1 MTSFLN
7 ICCIAHVRGHRLKSA
22 SRGGAIS
29 VAIWHAVEGDW
40 QPPLSGPRDRFEST
54 GTRVFRAANGS
65 LSALPQGVSAGRDN
79 WRLEAPE
86 EVARPAFFL
95 VRRLPEDADRGR
107 RDDVA
112 DTLEKLCVR
121 AHEGALLQLRESDV
135 LGRVRRSSPS
145 SNASFHARRR
155 RTASPRSRICSA
167 LIHAMRSRA
176 TSAASSPLLTA
187 SWRAARVSDRQRSAR
202 GARALPRP
210 SPARPRGGASHR
222 CR

>member
-1 MTSFLN
+1 
-7 ICCIAHVRGHRLKSA
+7 
-22 SRGGAIS
+22 

-95 VRRLPEDADRGR
+95 VRRLPEDANRGR

-135 LGRVRRSSPS
+135 LGRVRRIQSELEREFPRTPAENGVTVEPHLQRVDPRDAFARDVRSKLTSPHRLVESGQGLGPPEVGARSS
-145 SNASFHARRR
+145 
-155 RTASPRSRICSA
+155 CSA
-167 LIHAMRSRA
+167 ETFARASARWSVAPLSMTKRA
-176 TSAASSPLLTA
+176 TPTQSLGAPS
-187 SWRAARVSDRQRSAR
+187 R
-202 GARALPRP
+202 G
-210 SPARPRGGASHR
+210 
-222 CR
+222 

>member
-1 MTSFLN
+1 M
-7 ICCIAHVRGHRLKSA
+7 
-22 SRGGAIS
+22 
-29 VAIWHAVEGDW
+29 AIWHAVEGDW

-65 LSALPQGVSAGRDN
+65 LSALPQGVTAGRDN

-95 VRRLPEDADRGR
+95 VRRLPEDSDRGR

-155 RTASPRSRICSA
+155 RTASPRSRIFSA

-187 SWRAARVSDRQRSAR
+187 SWRAARVVSHSQGVGTRSSCSAETV
-202 GARALPRP
+202 A
-210 SPARPRGGASHR
+210 PARWSVAPLSMTKRATPTQSLGAPSRG
-222 CR
+222 

>member
-1 MTSFLN
+1 
-7 ICCIAHVRGHRLKSA
+7 
-22 SRGGAIS
+22 

-95 VRRLPEDADRGR
+95 VRRLAEDADRGR

-112 DTLEKLCVR
+112 DTLEELCVG
-121 AHEGALLQLRESDV
+121 AHEGALLQC
-135 LGRVRRSSPS
+135 
-145 SNASFHARRR
+145 ARA
-155 RTASPRSRICSA
+155 TCSA
-167 LIHAMRSRA
+167 GTSYPVRARTRVPTHAGGERRHRGAGSAACLSARCVRA
-176 TSAASSPLLTA
+176 QTSAASSPLLTA
-187 SWRAARVSDRQRSAR
+187 SWRAARVVSHSQGVGTRSSCSAETV
-202 GARALPRP
+202 A
-210 SPARPRGGASHR
+210 PARWSVAPLSMTKRATPSLSLGRRPGVSLAAWLPSTHR
-222 CR
+222 